1 MTGALIRRG
10 KLDTG
15 RCKGKICEDTG
26 RRWTS
31 ISQGERPQE
40 KPTLLTDIYQI
51 SDVRY
56 LDVRYLSSRI
66 VRI

>member
-15 RCKGKICEDTG
+15 RCKGKISEDTG

-51 SDVRY
+51 SDVR
-56 LDVRYLSSRI
+56 
-66 VRI
+66 